1 MDLQE
6 EDAGRSGSP
15 LFCLKYDEVAELK
28 ANSVQWLAD
37 WCSHQSINPTRVMS
51 LLVLLEGMIGGINCT
66 IMFTIYI
73 RKGDSRMR
81 MKRVYVQQT

>member
-1 MDLQE
+1 MFE
-6 EDAGRSGSP
+6 I
-15 LFCLKYDEVAELK
+15 DEVAELK
-28 ANSVQWLAD
+28 ANSIQWLAD
-37 WCSHQSINPTRVMS
+37 WCSHQSINPTRVRVMS

-81 MKRVYVQQT
+81 MKRVYVKQT